1 MQSMVEGHRRV
12 VLTSMG
18 QDHRP
23 VPLHHFLV
31 PLPVPGR
38 NEERTMR
45 DYLQFYIDGQWV
57 DPITPKLAEV
67 INPATEAVSGHIS
80 LASPADVDKAVAAA
94 RRAFTTWSV
103 TSVKER
109 ADLLEAILAEYIKRE
124 RELGEA
130 VTEEMGAPL
139 SLGCGFHTL
148 LGKGHISTA
157 LEVLRNFRFEEEHG
171 VTMIRKEPIGVCGLI
186 TPWNWPMN
194 QTCVKIAPALA
205 TGCTMILKPPQLA
218 PYSAQI
224 LAEIIHAAGT
234 PAGVF
239 NMIQGQGSVI
249 GSALS
254 RHEDVDMISF
264 TGSEPVGVQI
274 TKDAADTV
282 KRVGLE
288 LGGKSAWV
296 VLDDASMAANV
307 TGATGGMMGNSGQT
321 CSAGS
326 RLLVPAARMD
336 EAVAAATEA
345 ANGVT
350 VGDPTGNFAMGPVV
364 SKAQYNVIQDYI
376 QQGLDEG
383 ATLIAGGLG
392 RPEGIDKGWYV
403 RPTVFVGT
411 NDMVIAREEIFGPV
425 LVMIG
430 YDELDDAVAI
440 ANDSQFGLGGY
451 VSGEDLETAR
461 DVSRKLR
468 TGAIWV
474 NGGFDFGAPFGGY
487 KRSGNGREWGE
498 HGFAEYL
505 EIKAVVGWNPA

>member
-1 MQSMVEGHRRV
+1 M
-12 VLTSMG
+12 
-18 QDHRP
+18 
-23 VPLHHFLV
+23 
-31 PLPVPGR
+31 R
-38 NEERTMR
+38 NYT
-45 DYLQFYIDGQWV
+45 QFYIDGAFV
-57 DPITPKLAEV
+57 DPITPKTAEV
-67 INPATEAVSGHIS
+67 INPATEAVSGTIS
-80 LASPADVDKAVAAA
+80 LGSEADVDKAVAAA
-94 RRAFTTWSV
+94 RRAFASWSV
-103 TSVKER
+103 STVAER
-109 ADLLEAILAEYIKRE
+109 IDLLGAILAEYERRE

-148 LGKGHISTA
+148 LGKGHIGTA
-157 LEVLRNFRFEEEHG
+157 LEVLKTYKFEEERG
-171 VTMIRKEPIGVCGLI
+171 QTMIRKEPIGVCGLI

-224 LAEIIHAAGT
+224 LAEILHTAGV

-239 NMIQGQGSVI
+239 NMVQGPGSVI
-249 GSALS
+249 GAALS
-254 RHEDVDMISF
+254 RHKDVDMISF

-274 TKDAADTV
+274 QKDAADTV

-307 TGATGGMMGNSGQT
+307 AGATGGMMGNSGQT

-326 RLLVPAARMD
+326 RLLVPAARME
-336 EAVAAATEA
+336 EAITAAAGA

-364 SKAQYNVIQDYI
+364 SKSQYNIIQDYI
-376 QQGLDEG
+376 TKGIDEG
-383 ATLIAGGLG
+383 ATLIAGGPG
-392 RPEGIDKGWYV
+392 RPEGIDKGWFV

-425 LVMIG
+425 LVIIG
-430 YDELDDAVAI
+430 YDDLDHAVDI
-440 ANDSQFGLGGY
+440 ANDSDFGLGGY
-451 VSGEDLETAR
+451 VSGEDLGVAR
-461 DVSRKLR
+461 DVSKRMR

-474 NGGFDFGAPFGGY
+474 NGGFDFNAPFGGY
-487 KRSGNGREWGE
+487 KRSGNGREWGVE
-498 HGFAEYL
+498 GFAEYV
-505 EIKAVVGWNPA
+505 ETKAIVGWNAAG